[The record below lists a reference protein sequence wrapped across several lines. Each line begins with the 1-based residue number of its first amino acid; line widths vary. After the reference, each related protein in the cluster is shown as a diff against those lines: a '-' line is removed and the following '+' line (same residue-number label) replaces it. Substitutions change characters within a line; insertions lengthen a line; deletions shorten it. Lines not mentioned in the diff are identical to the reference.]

1 MHRLGKLTSDSTER
15 KKYLQL
21 KIGSYSFGKQN
32 FKHLMQQLDFTKSK
46 VYCLS
51 GVKKKEAQLASY
63 RFSSHSSRWWLT

>member
-15 KKYLQL
+15 KQYLQL

-32 FKHLMQQLDFTKSK
+32 FKHLVQQLDFIRSK

-51 GVKKKEAQLASY
+51 GVKKRKHNWQVTT
-63 RFSSHSSRWWLT
+63 FPVIPVDGG